1 MLIAKRNVKLA
12 KKALEATGIGGE
24 RLEQA
29 HCSAAEG
36 ARFRDVITDFTK
48 KIESLGPNPVKALPK
63 KPAKKAAVKP
73 VKGDAKPAAKAEG

>member
-24 RLEQA
+24 RLEQF